1 MHLFLLH
8 GKGIWLKDILIS
20 MDIHKTILSCFFP
33 SLLICCSMLVHVCS
47 SKASSR
53 ERAGVAMH
61 QHRFC
66 PWVLRLRRRLPMPLA
81 CRAAHR
87 RPVPPWPRT
96 RGPTRWRSAR
106 GWRGCRSRS
115 RRSSARAATP
125 PTPSSATTTT
135 TPSPSPATSARRAA
149 ATGRAAA
156 PSATSP

>member
-1 MHLFLLH
+1 MFLLY
-8 GKGIWLKDILIS
+8 GKGIWFKDILIS

-33 SLLICCSMLVHVCS
+33 SLLICSMLVYVCS
-47 SKASSR
+47 SKASIR
-53 ERAGVAMH
+53 ERTGVAMH
-61 QHRFC
+61 RCC
-66 PWVLRLRRRLPMPLA
+66 PWVRRQLPMFPA
-81 CRAAHR
+81 CRAAR
-87 RPVPPWPRT
+87 RGPVPPWPRT

-135 TPSPSPATSARRAA
+135 TPSPSPATSARRAVA
-149 ATGRAAA
+149 IGRAAV